1 MANNILLDR
10 IQLLCDEQGISK
22 RELAHRVGISSGTI
36 YNWKTSEPSF
46 DTIQNIAKYFNVR
59 YEYLTGM
66 DNSRTIEDCAKIM
79 NSTKGLFTEDE
90 IELASKFSML
100 NKDGQDMIL
109 KLAEDISELPK
120 YQSSVSAKEK

>member
-1 MANNILLDR
+1 MANSILLDR

-36 YNWKTSEPSF
+36 YNWKTSEPRF

-66 DNSRTIEDCAKIM
+66 DNNRTIEDCAKTM
-79 NSTKGLFTEDE
+79 SSTKGLFTEDE

-100 NKDGQDMIL
+100 NTDGQDMIL
-109 KLAEDISELPK
+109 KLAEDISMLPK
-120 YQSSVSAKEK
+120 YQSSVKGK

>member
-1 MANNILLDR
+1 MNKVS
-10 IQLLCDEQGISK
+10 QK

-36 YNWKTSEPSF
+36 YNWKTSEPGF
-46 DTIQNIAKYFNVR
+46 DTVQNIAKYFNVR

-66 DNSRTIEDCAKIM
+66 DNNRTIEDYAKAMSI
-79 NSTKGLFTEDE
+79 KGLFTEDE

-109 KLAEDISELPK
+109 KLAEDISTLPK
-120 YQSSVSAKEK
+120 YQSSIKGK

>member
-1 MANNILLDR
+1 MANSIFLERLN
-10 IQLLCDEQGISK
+10 LLCRENGISR
-22 RELAHRVGISSGTI
+22 RELARRVGISSGTI
-36 YNWKTSEPSF
+36 YNWKTSEPGF
-46 DTIQNIAKYFNVR
+46 DTVQNIAKYFNVR

-66 DNSRTIEDCAKIM
+66 DNNRTIEDCAKIM

-109 KLAEDISELPK
+109 KLAEDISTLPK
-120 YQSSVSAKEK
+120 YQSSVKGK